1 MNALGIMI
9 DSWSKK
15 TPVDIAGEK
24 ILAAEKAANELE
36 KAQAALTAAQAAAEK
51 AKLAAE
57 EAVHNLPPCELASA
71 LEAVEGTPEPS
82 QEVVVESE
90 DARIARIVVET
101 LTGLGVVPQTGSN
114 QSQASAPAPV
124 PQEQQ
129 QVTVVKAAEELT
141 LAAAPVAGP
150 SNSKGGNYPAP
161 KQNKQRR

>member
-15 TPVDIAGEK
+15 TPVDVAGEK

-36 KAQAALTAAQAAAEK
+36 KAQAALTTAQAAAEK

-57 EAVHNLPPCELASA
+57 EAVHNLPPVEPAA
-71 LEAVEGTPEPS
+71 GEEGTPVPS
-82 QEVVVESE
+82 TDVVVESD

-101 LTGLGVVPQTGSN
+101 LTGLGIVPQPGLN
-114 QSQASAPAPV
+114 QSQASAPAPA
-124 PQEQQ
+124 PQEQE
-129 QVTVVKAAEELT
+129 VTVVKAAEELT
-141 LAAAPVAGP
+141 LAAAPVTGP